1 MKKLFAVLLTVCL
14 MLGMFSACSNGKD
27 TVDDPANT
35 GAENGLSVSKEPIKD
50 LVTYVVASQEMS
62 TFNILYSQ
70 STNETQVLTNCI
82 DGLLSH
88 DNYGNLVP
96 ALAESWESDDGG
108 LTWTFHL
115 RKGVQWVDYQAQP
128 QTDVVA
134 DDWLWGLEWVLNF
147 YKNGA
152 YNTSMPKKMIA
163 GAEDYYN
170 YTAGY
175 EDLAA
180 DADDDAKKAYEED
193 KAAFEALCA
202 KYDLPTTRLT
212 EEEGKNLDLTIF
224 KKMVGIEA
232 PDDYTL
238 VYHCTS
244 PMAYFPTL
252 ATYNCL
258 YPASHDLIEKL
269 GVDGFLACTYDNM
282 WYNGC
287 YTITTYVNANE
298 KVLTKNPLYWDTDCT
313 LFDSV
318 TYKMVESKDVAFQM
332 FQAGEVD
339 DITLTESNLHTI
351 YDNPSN
357 EYHDNLVESRPTK
370 FSYQIHFCWDKYLE
384 NGEPD
389 TNWNTAIANESFRKA
404 WYYGLD
410 LTPYLARTNYINPQ
424 NCANYA
430 YTMSNLVSFSDGTE

>member
-252 ATYNCL
+252 AT
-258 YPASHDLIEKL
+258 
-269 GVDGFLACTYDNM
+269 
-282 WYNGC
+282 
-287 YTITTYVNANE
+287 
-298 KVLTKNPLYWDTDCT
+298 
-313 LFDSV
+313 
-318 TYKMVESKDVAFQM
+318 
-332 FQAGEVD
+332 
-339 DITLTESNLHTI
+339 
-351 YDNPSN
+351 
-357 EYHDNLVESRPTK
+357 
-370 FSYQIHFCWDKYLE
+370 
-384 NGEPD
+384 
-389 TNWNTAIANESFRKA
+389 
-404 WYYGLD
+404 
-410 LTPYLARTNYINPQ
+410 
-424 NCANYA
+424 
-430 YTMSNLVSFSDGTE
+430 